1 MFLVLKANG
10 SRWDGQGWSSRGK
23 SFCSVGRVMRSLHEE
38 GEDMEGVLIV
48 PVETDASQCE
58 IIQMVS

>member
-1 MFLVLKANG
+1 
-10 SRWDGQGWSSRGK
+10 
-23 SFCSVGRVMRSLHEE
+23 MRSLHEE